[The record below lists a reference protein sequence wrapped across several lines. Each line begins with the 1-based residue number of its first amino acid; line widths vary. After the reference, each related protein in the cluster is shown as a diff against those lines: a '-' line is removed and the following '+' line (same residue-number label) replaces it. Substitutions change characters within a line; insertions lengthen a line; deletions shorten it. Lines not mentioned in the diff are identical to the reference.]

1 MPEGLSGQYKVV
13 VKAEMET
20 QTVNPYLLLWVDRFI
35 NFIRLEEGLSEH
47 TARAYSFDL
56 LRYTEFLENEGVQKF
71 SDVSIQTLLN
81 FVFYL
86 NDLGYA
92 PASLGRMISSLR
104 SFHQFLVDEAE
115 TVQNPTEN
123 LDAPKLR
130 RKIPV
135 VLSVPQV
142 MSILEQPDVATP
154 LGLRDRAMIE
164 FGYATGIRAS
174 ELVRVTQKDLFFEER
189 FVRIFGKGSK
199 ERVVPFG
206 RIAQEFVQKYQNEVR
221 SKLSRAGISGDVLFL
236 SRNGRPLTRMAY
248 FVILKKYAAM
258 AGVKKNV
265 SPHTLRH
272 SFATHLLEGGADLR
286 AVQEMLGHAD
296 ISTTQIYTH
305 LDRDYLKEV
314 HRTFHPR
321 EKVSEDGA

>member
-1 MPEGLSGQYKVV
+1 MSEGLPGFGETVV
-13 VKAEMET
+13 TMPMEPLFVST
-20 QTVNPYLLLWVDRFI
+20 TLFQWVDRFI
-35 NFIRLEEGLSEH
+35 NFIRIEKGLSDH

-56 LRYTEFLENEGVQKF
+56 MHYLEFLESQKISDF
-71 SDVSIQTLLN
+71 SDVSIQTVLK

-92 PASLGRMISSLR
+92 PASLAQMISALR
-104 SFHQFLVDEAE
+104 SFHEFLVDEGKTE
-115 TVQNPTEN
+115 SDPTEN
-123 LDAPKLR
+123 LDSPKLR

-135 VLSVPQV
+135 VLTPQEI
-142 MSILEQPDVATP
+142 SAILDQPDIHTP

-164 FGYATGIRAS
+164 FGYATGVRVS
-174 ELVRVTQKDLFFEER
+174 ELIQIKQKDIFFDVDFVRV
-189 FVRIFGKGSK
+189 FGKGSK
-199 ERVVPFG
+199 ERVIPFG
-206 RIAQEFVQKYQNEVR
+206 KISKKYVQMYQQTVR
-221 SKLSRAGISGDVLFL
+221 SKLYRVGISGDILFL

-248 FVILKKYAAM
+248 FVILKKYAQM
-258 AGVKKNV
+258 AGISKNV

-286 AVQEMLGHAD
+286 AVQVLLGHAD

-321 EKVSEDGA
+321 ENM